1 MSQRWSE
8 TDHVTEVIGQRLTMT
23 QRWSET
29 DHVTEVVR
37 D

>member
-8 TDHVTEVIGQRLTMT
+8 TDYDTEVIGQRLTMS

-29 DHVTEVVR
+29 DQDTEVVR

>member
-1 MSQRWSE
+1 MTQRWSE
-8 TDHVTEVIGQRLTMT
+8 TDYVTEVVGQRLTMT

-29 DHVTEVVR
+29 DHDTEVVR